1 MTSAFLF
8 SVGDGFLF
16 AALAGVFFGC
26 TLLTYRESLHGGIAL
41 WEEKMVE
48 GDDFVSLAFHAP
60 ASALVH
66 RSLYVQTGIPY
77 LAGLQQGIEKI
88 CHFD

>member
-1 MTSAFLF
+1 MASAFLF

-26 TLLTYRESLHGGIAL
+26 FFFIHHESLHGGIAL
-41 WEEKMVE
+41 WKEKMVE
-48 GDDFVSLAFHAP
+48 GDYGVSLAFHAS

-66 RSLYVQTGIPY
+66 RSLHVQTGVAY
-77 LAGLQQGIEKI
+77 LAGLQRGIEKI
-88 CHFD
+88 CRFH